1 MLLLLAECTPPA
13 PQYPTQRK
21 GQTPKADTAA
31 LALLELNR
39 KLTLAADEQLMT
51 IARAQEEQY
60 ALYDCNVWMHIFDT
74 GDELTETLREGETV
88 TVHMRVCALDGKM
101 LQDIQGTYRV
111 GKFEMPEAVDRNIT
125 ALRHGA
131 KARLYAPW
139 YAAFGLKG
147 TQTIPPYE
155 NVIIDLEVK

>member
-51 IARAQEEQY
+51 IAWAQEEHY

-88 TVHMRVCALDGKM
+88 TVSSSISQV
-101 LQDIQGTYRV
+101 LQNGRIG
-111 GKFEMPEAVDRNIT
+111 
-125 ALRHGA
+125 L
-131 KARLYAPW
+131 
-139 YAAFGLKG
+139 AFGFSG
-147 TQTIPPYE
+147 ATQ
-155 NVIIDLEVK
+155 VLIDNIVVTEKN